1 MRVLFFILIVF
12 VLSLPAQAT
21 LETAAEAAQNGDY
34 EHALALYKQILA
46 ESKKENPGNKRIAVI
61 HFNIGICR
69 YHLNQPDEA
78 IAEFTKAIEA
88 SVGTYQKA
96 FYALGMA
103 QIELENRQAAK
114 AAFLDA
120 LKLKTDDGEA
130 WFDLAL
136 IYLEE
141 RNLDAAEKSFRNSI
155 KYKSVAAADAHNNL
169 GVIYMLGG
177 DYAFAEREFKTAIDE
192 SNGNSKEAAN
202 NLKFC
207 LFYKGNET
215 KELIANLE
223 ISTRN
228 QNSGV

>member
-1 MRVLFFILIVF
+1 MRVLFFIFVIFISNLSAQTAFEKATKAAKNENYERALTFYEQSLSEKSDDKIV
-12 VLSLPAQAT
+12 A
-21 LETAAEAAQNGDY
+21 
-34 EHALALYKQILA
+34 K
-46 ESKKENPGNKRIAVI
+46 I

-69 YHLNQPDEA
+69 YHLKQANEA
-78 IAEFTKAIEA
+78 VAAFTRAIEA
-88 SVGTYQKA
+88 SGGDYQKA

-103 QIELENRQAAK
+103 QIELQNRRAAK
-114 AAFLDA
+114 IAFLDA

-136 IYLEE
+136 LYLEE
-141 RNLDAAEKSFRNSI
+141 KNLEASEAAFRNSI
-155 KYKSVAAADAHNNL
+155 EYKSIAAADAHNNL

-177 DYAFAEREFKTAIDE
+177 NYAFAENEFKTALDE
-192 SNGNSKEAAN
+192 SNGSSIEAAN

-207 LFYKGNET
+207 LFYKGNEA

-223 ISTRN
+223 ISKRN

>member
-1 MRVLFFILIVF
+1 MRVLFFILVIF
-12 VLSLPAQAT
+12 ISNLSAQTAFEKAT
-21 LETAAEAAQNGDY
+21 KSAKNGDY
-34 EHALALYKQILA
+34 KRALAFYEQSL
-46 ESKKENPGNKRIAVI
+46 KKNPGDKSIAKL

-69 YHLNQPDEA
+69 YHLKQMNEA
-78 IAEFTKAIEA
+78 AAAFTQAIEA
-88 SVGTYQKA
+88 SGGDYQKA

-103 QIELENRQAAK
+103 QVELKNRRAAK

-136 IYLEE
+136 VYLEE
-141 RNLDAAEKSFRNSI
+141 RNLEAAETTFRNSI
-155 KYKSVAAADAHNNL
+155 EYKSVAAADAHNNL

-177 DYAFAEREFKTAIDE
+177 NYAFAESEFKAALDE
-192 SNGNSKEAAN
+192 SNGNSIEAAN

-223 ISTRN
+223 ISRRN